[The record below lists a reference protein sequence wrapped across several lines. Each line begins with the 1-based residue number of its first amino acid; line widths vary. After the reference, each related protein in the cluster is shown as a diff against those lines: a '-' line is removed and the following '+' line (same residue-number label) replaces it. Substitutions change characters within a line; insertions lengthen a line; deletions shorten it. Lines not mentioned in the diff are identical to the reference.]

1 MAKIIFQIILFFIFL
16 ISILNASNNLPEKVT
31 FSFKDADL
39 KNVLLFFA
47 EFEDKN
53 FLIDEA
59 INGKIT
65 IRLKDVPWK
74 QALDIILGMRDL
86 VRLEEGN
93 IIRIVPMAVIK
104 KQELEKIKD
113 EERKKQLVPL
123 ETKVIYINFAKA
135 ADIEKRVATLL
146 SQRGKLIT
154 DERTNSIIVTDL
166 PDNIK
171 EMLKIIDNMDQA
183 TRQVIIEAKIVY
195 INDTA
200 SKELGIQWGGSLG
213 QRITSKDFFYG
224 ISSGSEAST
233 SLNIY
238 PPGSDQKENN
248 YNTISLPTG
257 YAVNTPTIQAPT
269 GTLGLIFG
277 KWGYYNLSVK
287 LSALKA
293 KNIAKEI
300 SSPKVI
306 ALDNEKALIQ
316 QGQEVPYKTIS
327 DGGTKTEFK
336 EATLKLEVTPHITS
350 NKMISLDINLTKD
363 SIGQQTTDG
372 PAINK
377 QQVTTKLLL
386 ADGETA
392 VIGGILSN
400 SEAQGEDSVPFFSD
414 IPLLGTIFKNNTNSA
429 VKGELLIFISPKIV
443 AREKISH
450 LDEESNALNINK
462 IDKIGNSLSNKAPK
476 KVVNLSAANK
486 QSQTS
491 DISITSDD
499 KSSKNEIKE
508 SKPLQSSQTGDN
520 LNVGYINVISLNLRE
535 KPDINS
541 KIIAEIKSGEKVTI
555 IDKDKYPWYYVTYK
569 GNNGW
574 VFKYLKLVN

>member
-491 DISITSDD
+491 DISITSDN

>member
-491 DISITSDD
+491 DISITSDN

-520 LNVGYINVISLNLRE
+520 LNIGYINVISLNLRE